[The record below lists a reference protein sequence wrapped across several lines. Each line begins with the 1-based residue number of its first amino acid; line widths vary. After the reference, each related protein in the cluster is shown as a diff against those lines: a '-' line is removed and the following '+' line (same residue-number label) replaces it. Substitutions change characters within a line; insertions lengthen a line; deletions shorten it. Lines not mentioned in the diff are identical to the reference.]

1 MFFSFHARL
10 NLLKIANDVKIFF
23 REMVAIMVQLLFE
36 GNFQWINFC
45 FSAFGAHQLKLVW
58 LFKTIK
64 DILRR

>member
-36 GNFQWINFC
+36 GNFQ
-45 FSAFGAHQLKLVW
+45 
-58 LFKTIK
+58 
-64 DILRR
+64 